1 MRHALRA
8 LRHRVGRRGA
18 ALLCFSVLD
27 LVYGYAMLFPSPPGK
42 VPGTVQ
48 RWFDSIVGLEVWGW
62 LWILI
67 GLWVGWFAFQQQ
79 DRFGFSAAIGI
90 KIWWGILCFIGWIM
104 REVPVSSAGIWL
116 GLAVLVALIAG
127 WPEPEPTPEPVA
139 NPEPEAE
146 PLSDDGGGNA
156 H

>member
-1 MRHALRA
+1 MGKGARRLCV

-18 ALLCFSVLD
+18 ALLIFCVLD
-27 LVYGYAMLFPSPPGK
+27 LVYGMAMLHPAPPGI

-48 RWFDSIVGLEVWGW
+48 GWFDGIIGLEFWGW
-62 LWILI
+62 TWVAV
-67 GLWVGWFAFQQQ
+67 GLWVGWFAFQTQ

-90 KIWWGILCFIGWIM
+90 KIWWGTLCFIGWIM

-127 WPEPEPTPEPVA
+127 WPEPDPETEPRPDE
-139 NPEPEAE
+139 
-146 PLSDDGGGNA
+146 GGG
-156 H
+156 HDG